1 MNKRNLHLLLLL
13 ISWTASSGQTQDLL
27 RAPKDTSCSYTTSE
41 LRVIASKLI
50 SGSECDTLLKV
61 ANVTV
66 ATQKKAIQSM
76 QLTINQQD
84 SRFIEAS
91 LLADKLEAERDIAQE
106 ETKIVKRKL
115 LWTKVGWAATGVIL
129 TITTVLALIL

>member
-1 MNKRNLHLLLLL
+1 
-13 ISWTASSGQTQDLL
+13 
-27 RAPKDTSCSYTTSE
+27 
-41 LRVIASKLI
+41 
-50 SGSECDTLLKV
+50 
-61 ANVTV
+61 
-66 ATQKKAIQSM
+66 M